1 MASFNIFETGLSPE
15 QVLLASIQ
23 LYNCIIIVFMNLER
37 CTRYSYINI
46 EYIYLINIW
55 DFIDDKFNYSESI
68 LGSLS

>member
-46 EYIYLINIW
+46 EYIYLINIK
-55 DFIDDKFNYSESI
+55 IQIIHYSESI